1 MTTDIAAVQKEVATM
16 KDWEI
21 KAIKNR
27 DEYDDAAIMI
37 ATCLDFIDQI
47 NEYWEPQIRSA
58 YKTHKE
64 LCKKRDEMQ
73 KPIFTTME
81 SIQQAVNKYTAS
93 RKTIESDVVVDGVKT
108 VIVEKKHV
116 EVIDKLELLKA
127 IIEDKIP
134 ADCVGV
140 VQSEINKLANVT
152 NDIPGCKIITTT
164 ETVVRRGK

>member
-1 MTTDIAAVQKEVATM
+1 MTTDIANIKNEVETI
-16 KDWEI
+16 KSWEM

-27 DEYDDAAIMI
+27 ADYDNAAIMI

-81 SIQQAVNKYTAS
+81 TIRQAVNKYTAS
-93 RKTIESDVVVDGVKT
+93 RKTIESDTVVNGVKT
-108 VIVEKKHV
+108 VIVEKKYV

-134 ADCVGV
+134 ADCIGV
-140 VQSEINKLANVT
+140 VQSELNKLANVT

>member
-1 MTTDIAAVQKEVATM
+1 MTTDIAAVQNEVVTI
-16 KDWEI
+16 KSWEI

-27 DEYDDAAIMI
+27 EEYFDAAMKI
-37 ATCLDFIDQI
+37 ATCRNFVDRI
-47 NEYWEPQIRSA
+47 NEYWKPQIDSA

-93 RKTIESDVVVDGVKT
+93 RKTVESDTIADGVKT